1 MLDERSGEILNI
13 QLTALDTKYV
23 TIDCIM
29 YTSPWKQGAIQRQI
43 IYTKIIDD
51 QALLYV
57 IVDYE
62 ETDFRTS

>member
-29 YTSPWKQGAIQRQI
+29 YTSPWKQDATQKQTN
-43 IYTKIIDD
+43 YTMFIDD
-51 QALLYV
+51 CELLGSDDV
-57 IVDYE
+57 HLL
-62 ETDFRTS
+62 FQ